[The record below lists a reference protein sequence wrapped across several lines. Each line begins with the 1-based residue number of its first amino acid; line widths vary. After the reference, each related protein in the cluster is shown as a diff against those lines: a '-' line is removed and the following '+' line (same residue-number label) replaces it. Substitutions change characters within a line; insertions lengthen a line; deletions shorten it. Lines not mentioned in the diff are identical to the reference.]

1 MKALDIAASKAQA
14 GERLNLEDALALYEQ
29 ANILDLGA
37 WARAAKERS
46 SGKEVYYNVNRHVN
60 LSNVCTAGCPLCAF
74 SCQSGDKR
82 AFCLP
87 RTMCSI

>member
-1 MKALDIAASKAQA
+1 MKALEIAASKAKA

-29 ANILDLGA
+29 ANLLDLGA

-74 SCQSGDKR
+74 SCEQVGK
-82 AFCLP
+82 
-87 RTMCSI
+87 